1 MCHLE
6 DGRGRMMTVP
16 SDSGQC
22 CSNTCSITIMMVLCS
37 VLTMHA
43 AAHAA
48 PRACMSHG
56 GRAMLLDAMRVPGN
70 MQ

>member
-37 VLTMHA
+37 VLTMAMHGLQLCMQQLT
-43 AAHAA
+43 
-48 PRACMSHG
+48 PR
-56 GRAMLLDAMRVPGN
+56 RVHELHV
-70 MQ
+70 